1 MNSDRRSMNYQACN
15 VLLMEEVTATEEAK
29 VKKEFRFL
37 GEETLGLSKNKA
49 TGEGKCK
56 QIMSY

>member
-1 MNSDRRSMNYQACN
+1 MNYQACN